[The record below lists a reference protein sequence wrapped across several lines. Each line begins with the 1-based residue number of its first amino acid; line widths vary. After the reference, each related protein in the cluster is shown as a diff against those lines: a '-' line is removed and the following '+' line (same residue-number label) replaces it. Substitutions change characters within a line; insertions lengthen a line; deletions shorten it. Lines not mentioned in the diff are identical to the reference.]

1 MSIISRLKPYLKW
14 RYFLYLFAMVAGWPC
29 VFSFMG
35 WLPDWKM
42 NYMALA
48 VVSVITAL
56 SAGGKSV
63 PGAIKTLVVIQLL
76 TFLLYYVINN
86 DSSYITRIVL
96 LITAFALVS
105 IQMQRPKTEFIDT
118 NVSFLTI
125 QALMGAVGFVLF
137 FAGVLP
143 VISTFIEF
151 DGHKGLF
158 YGLFTTTVSTDGL
171 VRVAGFFD
179 EPGAFAF
186 WGVVALLFNKL
197 FVDNKKVEIA
207 LIVGLVSTLSMAFF
221 IQMAMYFLLFYR
233 KRRSNMFVYGI
244 MFLMLLLVIASISPE
259 LNDAIFGR
267 FQVNEETGRLEGD
280 NRTAHSLVC
289 LAIWQSSPL
298 MGVGGNNM
306 IAIADRMGE
315 FVGANP
321 FVFLAMDGIIGQIV
335 LWLPLF
341 YVFVLGKY
349 RKEYRYTALILFL
362 GFMQRPYDPT
372 QLWYH
377 LTIYMLLLE
386 AYREIHLYP
395 GMNRSDIQY
404 TNFIPF
410 TKKIDS

>member
-1 MSIISRLKPYLKW
+1 MSIITRLKPYIKW
-14 RYFLYLFAMVAGWPC
+14 RYFLYLFAMIAGWPC

-63 PGAIKTLVVIQLL
+63 PGAIKTLVFVQLL
-76 TFLLYYVINN
+76 TFVMYFFIHS
-86 DSSYITRIVL
+86 DSSYITRCVW
-96 LITAFALVS
+96 LITAFALVV
-105 IQMQRPKTEFIDT
+105 IQAKRPKTEFIDT

-125 QALMGAVGFVLF
+125 QALMGGVGFVLF
-137 FAGVLP
+137 MAGMLP
-143 VISTFIEF
+143 VISTFREF
-151 DGHKGLF
+151 DGHIGNF
-158 YGLFTTTVSTDGL
+158 YGLFTTTVSTDGM

-197 FVDNKKVEIA
+197 FVDNKKIEIA
-207 LIVGLVSTLSMAFF
+207 LIIGLVSTLSLAYY
-221 IQMAMYFLLFYR
+221 IQLGLYILLFYR
-233 KRRSNMFVYGI
+233 KRMSNMFVFGI
-244 MFLMLLLVIASISPE
+244 IFLLLLMLVASISPE

-267 FQVNEETGRLEGD
+267 FQVNAETGRLEGD
-280 NRTAHSLVC
+280 NRTDQSLVC
-289 LAIWQSSPL
+289 LAIWQTSPL
-298 MGVGGNNM
+298 IGVGGNNL
-306 IAIADRMGE
+306 IAIGEQMGE

-321 FVFLAMDGIIGQIV
+321 LVFFAMDGIVGQIV

-341 YVFVLGKY
+341 YLFSLGKF
-349 RKEYRYTALILFL
+349 RKEYRYTAIILFA

-372 QLWYH
+372 QLWYD
-377 LTIYMLLLE
+377 LTMYMLLLE
-386 AYREIHLYP
+386 AYREIHYYP
-395 GMNRSDIQY
+395 GVNRSDIQY

-410 TKKIDS
+410 TKSH